1 MPAITNYRHNMVT
14 SKVKIR
20 QQHLQPVEVLTYCK
34 DDRIG
39 TIAVGEDR
47 AVIQVRPDVVISKPT
62 LRQAIAW
69 MAANGWSILIDEWR
83 GLS

>member
-1 MPAITNYRHNMVT
+1 MSTRKA
-14 SKVKIR
+14 KIR
-20 QQHLQPVEVLTYCK
+20 QQHLHPVEVLTYSK
-34 DDRIG
+34 DGRIG